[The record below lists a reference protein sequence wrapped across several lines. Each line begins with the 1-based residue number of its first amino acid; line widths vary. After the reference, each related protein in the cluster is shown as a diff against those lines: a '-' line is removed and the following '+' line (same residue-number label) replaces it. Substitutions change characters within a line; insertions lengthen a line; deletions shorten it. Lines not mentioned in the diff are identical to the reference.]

1 MRWRA
6 IFSTGPMTKAI
17 RFLMKVA
24 VPTPAENPSAADA
37 NFNGT
42 LQDLFRHLG
51 ALATYSR
58 VEDGRRVDYALL
70 ALEPAQITPAAERVF
85 RLLQVKPEFLP
96 EVVPQP
102 YYGRS
107 GY

>member
-1 MRWRA
+1 M
-6 IFSTGPMTKAI
+6 
-17 RFLMKVA
+17 
-24 VPTPAENPSAADA
+24 PTAAENPSAADA
-37 NFNGT
+37 KLNQA
-42 LQDLFRHLG
+42 LQDMFRQLG
-51 ALATYSR
+51 ALAAYSR
-58 VEDGRRVDYALL
+58 MEEGRRVEYVLL
-70 ALEPAQITPAAERVF
+70 ALEPREITPAAERVF

>member
-1 MRWRA
+1 M
-6 IFSTGPMTKAI
+6 
-17 RFLMKVA
+17 
-24 VPTPAENPSAADA
+24 PTAAENPAAADA
-37 NFNGT
+37 NFNQA
-42 LQDLFRHLG
+42 LQDLFRQLE
-51 ALATYSR
+51 ALASYSR
-58 VEDGRRVDYALL
+58 MEEGRRVEYVLL

>member
-1 MRWRA
+1 
-6 IFSTGPMTKAI
+6 MTKAI
-17 RFLMKVA
+17 RFLMKIVI
-24 VPTPAENPSAADA
+24 PTPVENPSAADA
-37 NFNGT
+37 NFNGM
-42 LQDLFRHLG
+42 LQDMFRQLG
-51 ALATYSR
+51 ALAAYAR
-58 VEDGRRVDYALL
+58 MEDGRRVEYVLL

-85 RLLQVKPEFLP
+85 RLLQAKPEFLP